1 MIETNCYSAFPAGD
15 KADLLFQEYRKLL
28 LTNMLGYLR
37 SIQSS
42 LGLDISLLIEK
53 YEKLDLAQ
61 KFSPAIFSLFAKLAQ
76 CSEQGEVPAIIDI
89 LHQLNILE
97 EKEILNSEFQLSTIL
112 TEKWE
117 SDFVAKIRSEHI
129 PNKSGEKTLVLPIL
143 SPVLAVYRKL
153 FSNLKEQIRQIDFEF
168 YQELDF
174 YVTRVKLFNG
184 KGLKAVTSA
193 AIFGAVYMRLPPEDE
208 NLEAY
213 FADHII
219 HETSHLQLD
228 ILLAFDKIVLN
239 DEAEHFQAPMRI
251 DPRPMIGIFH
261 ATFVLSR
268 MVRLFQRIIKDTP
281 KQEFINRL
289 DTFKKKFDQGL
300 ETIEKKSIL
309 TENGQRIK
317 DSFIQT
323 AEI

>member
-1 MIETNCYSAFPAGD
+1 MIETDYYSAFPAGD
-15 KADLLFQEYRKLL
+15 KAALLFQEYRKLL
-28 LTNMLGYLR
+28 LINLLSYLR
-37 SIQSS
+37 AVQNS
-42 LGLDISLLIEK
+42 LGLDISLIIEK
-53 YEKLDLAQ
+53 YEKLDPSQ
-61 KFSPAIFSLFAKLAQ
+61 NFSPALFSLFAKLAH
-76 CSEQGEVPAIIDI
+76 CSEQGEVPAIIDV

-117 SDFVAKIRSEHI
+117 LDFVAKIRSEQI
-129 PNKSGEKTLVLPIL
+129 PSKSGGKTLVLPIL
-143 SPVLAVYRKL
+143 SPVLPTYKRL

-168 YQELDF
+168 YQELDS

-184 KGLKAVTSA
+184 QALKAITSA
-193 AIFGAVYMRLPPEDE
+193 SIFGAIYLRLPPADE
-208 NLEAY
+208 NMEVY

-239 DEAEHFQAPMRI
+239 EDAEKFQAPIRI
-251 DPRPMIGIFH
+251 DPRPMTGIFH

-268 MVRLFQRIIKDTP
+268 MVRLFQRIVKDTP
-281 KQEFINRL
+281 KQQYINRL
-289 DTFKKKFDQGL
+289 DIFKRQFYQGL
-300 ETIEKKSIL
+300 ETIEKNAVL

-317 DSFIQT
+317 ATFVQA